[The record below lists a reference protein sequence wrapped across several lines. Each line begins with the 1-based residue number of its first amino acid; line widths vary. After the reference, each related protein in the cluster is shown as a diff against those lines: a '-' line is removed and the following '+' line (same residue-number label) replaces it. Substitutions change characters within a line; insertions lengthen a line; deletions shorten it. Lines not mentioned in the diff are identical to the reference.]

1 MLQFISNINGNLN
14 EVSEHIETMD
24 LDISDDDTCF
34 SQHNIRDDCII
45 NEEYGNGNINSESK
59 TIPIQDNQD
68 RKYIDI
74 YSNSR
79 IQTSDGLNKSLIF
92 NSFLLRHLLNQAVD
106 LLILLKDEDISSI
119 LFTHPKNLFYSTS
132 SK

>member
-24 LDISDDDTCF
+24 LDISDNTCF
-34 SQHNIRDDCII
+34 SQHNIRDDYTI

>member
-34 SQHNIRDDCII
+34 SQHNIRDDCIT